1 MKGKKI
7 ELVEKAKS
15 AEISCVN
22 TKCKYW
28 NNLFSQNCSAG
39 TKNEGP
45 FIEYCSNYI
54 PERDKILEMEKDD
67 VPNQSR

>member
-1 MKGKKI
+1 MKGKKM
-7 ELVEKAKS
+7 ELVERAKS
-15 AEISCVN
+15 AETPCIN

-39 TKNEGP
+39 TKNGGP

-54 PERDKILEMEKDD
+54 PELEMEKGNES
-67 VPNQSR
+67 NQL

>member
-7 ELVEKAKS
+7 ELVERAKS
-15 AEISCVN
+15 AEIPCVN

-28 NNLFSQNCSAG
+28 NDLFSQNCSAEANNG
-39 TKNEGP
+39 EP

-54 PERDKILEMEKDD
+54 PKEDKILEMEKE
-67 VPNQSR
+67 NNKGG